1 MNLSLCVVFK
11 WRFVV
16 VNGNIYIVNYAVWAT
31 DWLTDWARVQLFFYF
46 NFCSVT
52 VVVVSKNSSHLLYL
66 VWLLHWVYMLFWATE
81 FKILS
86 IFFKFCLCFS
96 CVVKSSTTR
105 VTDWLTDWLIDW
117 LNVTFEQLS
126 WWLNIRF
133 DEQKWRK
140 RRYNF
145 TVHAVIVKVF
155 VIAFV
160 QVNLTLLTY
169 YRICLFKSTNLCLK
183 KTIWWIFAHYFV
195 VVVVWLCYNFS
206 ELKY

>member
-1 MNLSLCVVFK
+1 MLIWTIEFKILCLK
-11 WRFVV
+11 WV
-16 VNGNIYIVNYAVWAT
+16 
-31 DWLTDWARVQLFFYF
+31 
-46 NFCSVT
+46 
-52 VVVVSKNSSHLLYL
+52 
-66 VWLLHWVYMLFWATE
+66 TE

-96 CVVKSSTTR
+96 CVVKSSTSR
-105 VTDWLTDWLIDW
+105 VTDWLIDW

-145 TVHAVIVKVF
+145 AVHAVVVKVF
-155 VIAFV
+155 V
-160 QVNLTLLTY
+160 TLLTY
-169 YRICLFKSTNLCLK
+169 YRICLFKSINLCLK
-183 KTIWWIFAHYFV
+183 KTIWLLIISLLLLLLLLLYDF
-195 VVVVWLCYNFS
+195 VVWLCYNFS